1 MTFSRRAFVSSL
13 AAAALGPAAARAAG
27 RTLTIGQV
35 PSTLFA
41 PFYVAIARGYLEQA
55 GFTPSVQRIGS
66 GEEAMALLANGQL
79 DVVLGGISAATFNA
93 VQRGFKVKILS
104 SAAYQPQKGHPS
116 ALLVR
121 SDLYSSG
128 LTSPK
133 DLKGKTI
140 AFLGGKGA
148 TGAYY
153 VTLVLHPAGLTL
165 SDLDVRGLASPDQGP
180 ALARHAIDA
189 VFAAAPFTTSFEEQ
203 RLAREIAAPPAGI
216 SCTASFIGP
225 SLLGDARAARSVRA
239 AFVRGSRDLQGE
251 AFYESRNLE
260 IFHQYT
266 GLSTGVLKTM
276 PRYDFD
282 PELRVDTK
290 TLADMQRVFAQLG
303 VLAYTAPMDTGEL
316 VAKVQGKAP

>member
-1 MTFSRRAFVSSL
+1 MTLSRRTFVSSL
-13 AAAALGPAAARAAG
+13 AAGLIPAAARAAG
-27 RTLTIGQV
+27 RTLIIGQV

-41 PFYVAIARGYLEQA
+41 PFYVAIARGYLERA

-79 DVVLGGISAATFNA
+79 DIVLGGISAATFNA
-93 VQRGFKVKILS
+93 VQRGFNVKILS

-121 SDLYSSG
+121 SDLYAGG
-128 LTSPK
+128 LTTPK
-133 DLKGKTI
+133 GLRGKTI

-153 VTLVLHPAGLTL
+153 ATLILRPAGLTL
-165 SDLDVRGLASPDQGP
+165 SDLEVRGLSSPDQGP
-180 ALARHAIDA
+180 ALARRAIDA
-189 VFAAAPFTTSFEEQ
+189 VFAAAPFTTSFQEQ

-216 SCTASFIGP
+216 SCTASFVGP
-225 SLLGDARAARSVRA
+225 TLLKDPSAARSVRA
-239 AFVRGSRDLQGE
+239 AFVEGARDLQGE

-260 IFHQYT
+260 VFHTYT
-266 GLSTGVLKTM
+266 GLPMSVLKTM

-282 PELRVDTK
+282 PGLRIDTK

-303 VLAYTAPMDTGEL
+303 VLAYSTLIDTDSLIAGT
-316 VAKVQGKAP
+316 